1 MSRISSQDF
10 TPGSVLQ
17 RKYLFPVS
25 CKKVWTESL
34 TLIWGSLTRGWAQ
47 PGPVLPRGS
56 HTFPLQGCPCLGA
69 PGEERWHFRAEELE
83 GTERITGASQKQ
95 LRAFSDLLPFTWLPV
110 SLKKVYFFF
119 FFSFFSC
126 YPHEA
131 FFPMSHPHH
140 KEITVW
146 LKVLLPCLEST
157 FFQWEIGNE
166 LNSWGDSLFTI
177 LTWDVFL
184 PLTLREKKI
193 IQ

>member
-10 TPGSVLQ
+10 TPRSVLQ

-25 CKKVWTESL
+25 CKKVWNEFL

-69 PGEERWHFRAEELE
+69 PREERWHFRAEELE

-119 FFSFFSC
+119 SSLVFSPAIPMRHSFLWVIHTIKKLLFGSKFCSHAWNQHFFS
-126 YPHEA
+126 E
-131 FFPMSHPHH
+131 
-140 KEITVW
+140 
-146 LKVLLPCLEST
+146 
-157 FFQWEIGNE
+157 
-166 LNSWGDSLFTI
+166 
-177 LTWDVFL
+177 
-184 PLTLREKKI
+184 R
-193 IQ
+193 